1 MVISSNG
8 LEIEQLEILSF
19 LQRHSPFQELSGEEQ
34 LNLAQQIDVSYFR
47 AGSDI
52 LQYNAPLDALYLIR
66 SGVVETFRRNG
77 DLYNRLSEG
86 GIFGEQGLLRGKKV
100 RFPAK
105 ALQDTLVYLIPAAA
119 FEQLF
124 DQNEFFADYV
134 EVGDAERRAEPR
146 IEKAANH
153 QLMSAKVS
161 ELLGRPPLMLPANA
175 SIQQAAISMRDASES
190 CLLLTDPL
198 QPEQIIGLI
207 TDRDLR
213 NRVVAAA
220 INTGQPVSEIMTE
233 QLVTVQASQFVFEAM
248 LLMLRHN
255 LHHLPVLA
263 QQRPVGIIAIADI
276 IRHESNNSLFI
287 VSSIYQQ
294 QSVSDLAQLKT
305 AVQAC
310 FVRMVNEDANSQ
322 MIGSAMAT
330 IGRSFKQRLLEL
342 AEQKLGPP
350 PIPYCF
356 LALGSMAR
364 DEQLIVTDQDN
375 ALILDN
381 SFVAAEHDG
390 YFAALADFVCNGL
403 ADCGYPLCSG
413 DIMATNP
420 RWRQPLQV
428 WQGYFQDWLSN
439 PTAEKLLHSN
449 IFFDLDGVWGETSW
463 AAQLNQQIAQSAP
476 TSKAFLASMT
486 RNALRRTP
494 PLGFFQDFVMEE
506 DGRQND
512 SLNIKR
518 RGTAPLADLLRIYA
532 LSLGSQARSSYQ
544 RLAALKQRNILPKGR
559 AEDLRDAYEVIAM
572 TRIRHQAAALQQQQA
587 PDNNVR
593 PELLSEFERKHLKA
607 AFLVLANA
615 QKFLKFHFQA

>member
-1 MVISSNG
+1 MHEYE

-19 LQRHSPFQELSGEEQ
+19 LKRHSPFQELSAEEQ
-34 LNLAQQIDVSYFR
+34 LQLAPQIDIAYFR

-52 LQYNAPLDALYLIR
+52 LAYNAPLDALYLIR

-105 ALQDTLVYLIPAAA
+105 ALQDTLIYLIPAAA

-161 ELLGRPPLMLPANA
+161 ELVNRPPLLLTADA
-175 SIQQAAISMRDASES
+175 SIQQAALCMRDASES
-190 CLLLTDPL
+190 CILLTNPQ
-198 QPEQIIGLI
+198 QPEQIMGLI

-213 NRVVAAA
+213 NRVVAEGLSSAERVA
-220 INTGQPVSEIMTE
+220 SIMTE
-233 QLVTVQASQFVFEAM
+233 QLVTVQANQFVFEAM

-342 AEQKLGPP
+342 AEQQLGPP

-375 ALILDN
+375 AIILDSSYN
-381 SFVAAEHDG
+381 AAEHDS
-390 YFAALADFVCNGL
+390 YFAALADFVCHGL
-403 ADCGYPLCSG
+403 AECGYPLCSG

-428 WQGYFQDWLSN
+428 WQGYFQDWLSK
-439 PTAEKLLHSN
+439 PTPEKLLHSN
-449 IFFDLDGVWGETSW
+449 IFFDLDGVWGKTEW
-463 AAQLNQQIAQSAP
+463 AKQLNQQIAQSAP
-476 TSKAFLASMT
+476 DSKRFLASMT

-506 DGRQND
+506 DGRHNN

-532 LSLGSQARSSYQ
+532 LSLGSQARNSYQ
-544 RLAALKQRNILPKGR
+544 RLAVLSERKLLPQGR

-572 TRIRHQAAALQQQQA
+572 TRIRHQAAALQQQQI
-587 PDNNVR
+587 PDNNVQ
-593 PELLSEFERKHLKA
+593 PGQLSEFERKHLKA

>member
-1 MVISSNG
+1 MHERE
-8 LEIEQLEILSF
+8 LEIEQLEILAF
-19 LQRHSPFQELSGEEQ
+19 LKRHSPFQELSAAEQ
-34 LNLAQQIDVSYFR
+34 HSLAQQIDIGYFR

-119 FEQLF
+119 FEELF
-124 DQNEFFADYV
+124 DQNEFFADYI

-153 QLMSAKVS
+153 QLMSARVG
-161 ELLGRPPLMLPANA
+161 ELINSPPLLLPADA
-175 SIQQAAISMRDASES
+175 SIRQAALHMRSAGAS
-190 CLLLTDPL
+190 CLLVTNPT
-198 QPEQIIGLI
+198 QTGQIVGLI

-213 NRVVAAA
+213 NRVVAEGLS
-220 INTGQPVSEIMTE
+220 TDQPVATIMTT
-233 QLVTVQASQFVFEAM
+233 QLVTVQANQFVFEAM

-255 LHHLPVLA
+255 VHHLPVLA
-263 QQRPVGIIAIADI
+263 QQQPAGIIAIADI

-294 QSVSDLAQLKT
+294 HSVDDLAQLKT

-381 SFVAAEHDG
+381 SYVAAEHDG
-390 YFAALADFVCNGL
+390 YFSALAEFVCQGL
-403 ADCGYPLCSG
+403 AECGYPLCSG

-420 RWRQPLQV
+420 RWRQPLKV
-428 WQGYFQDWLSN
+428 WQGYFQDWLAK
-439 PTAEKLLHSN
+439 PTAEKLLHCN
-449 IFFDLDGVWGETSW
+449 IFFDLDGVWGHTEW
-463 AAQLNQQIAQSAP
+463 AKQLNQQITQAAAGN
-476 TSKAFLASMT
+476 KNFLAAMT

-506 DGRQND
+506 DGRQNN

-532 LSLGSQARSSYQ
+532 LSLGSQARNSYQ
-544 RLAALKQRNILPKGR
+544 RLAVLSERKILPQGR

-572 TRIRHQAAALQQQQA
+572 TRIRHQAAAITQHQIA
-587 PDNNVR
+587 DNNVQ
-593 PELLSEFERKHLKA
+593 PGQLSEFERKHLKA

>member
-1 MVISSNG
+1 MTIQQPE

-34 LNLAQQIDVSYFR
+34 RHLARQIDISYFR
-47 AGSDI
+47 AGTTI
-52 LQYNAPLDALYLIR
+52 LDYNAPLTALYLIR

-105 ALQDTLVYLIPAAA
+105 ALADTLIYLIPAQA

-124 DQNEFFADYV
+124 DHNEFFADYV

-146 IEKAANH
+146 IGKAENH
-153 QLMSAKVS
+153 QLMSAKVT
-161 ELLGRPPLMLPANA
+161 ELIQRPAIMLPSNA
-175 SIQQAAISMRDASES
+175 SIKAAALAMRAAGES
-190 CLLLTDPL
+190 CLLLTHPATQEL
-198 QPEQIIGLI
+198 IAGLI

-220 INTGQPVSEIMTE
+220 LDPELPVSTIMTE
-233 QLVTVQASQFVFEAM
+233 QLVTIQANQFVFEAM

-255 LHHLPVLA
+255 LHHLPVLT
-263 QQRPVGIIAIADI
+263 QQTPIGVIAIADM

-294 QSVSDLAQLKT
+294 KTVADLAQLQT

-342 AEQKLGPP
+342 AEQRLGPP

-381 SFVAAEHDG
+381 RYDADLHDA
-390 YFAALADFVCNGL
+390 YFAELAAFVCDGL
-403 ADCGYPLCSG
+403 AQCGYPLCSG
-413 DIMATNP
+413 HIMATNP
-420 RWRQPLQV
+420 QWRQPFRV
-428 WQGYFQDWLSN
+428 WQHYFNDWLTQ
-439 PTAEKLLHSN
+439 PTPEKLLQSN
-449 IFFDLDGVWGETSW
+449 IFFDLDGVWGKTEW
-463 AAQLNQQIAQSAP
+463 ATQLNQQIVNTAP
-476 TSKAFLASMT
+476 RSKLFLASMT
-486 RNALRRTP
+486 RNALLRTP

-518 RGTAPLADLLRIYA
+518 RGTAPMADLLRVYT
-532 LSLGSQARSSYQ
+532 LSLGVDARSSYQ
-544 RLAALKQRNILPKGR
+544 RLTELTKRQLLPKGR

-572 TRIRHQAAALQQQQA
+572 TRIRHQAAALQNKHT

-593 PELLSEFERKHLKA
+593 PAHLSEFERKHLKA

>member
-1 MVISSNG
+1 MHEHE

-19 LQRHSPFQELSGEEQ
+19 LKRHSPFQELAVAEQ
-34 LNLAQQIDVSYFR
+34 RLLAQQIDIAYYR

-52 LQYNAPLDALYLIR
+52 LAYNAPLDALYLIR

-105 ALQDTLVYLIPAAA
+105 ALQDTLIYLIPAAA

-124 DQNEFFADYV
+124 EQNEFFADYV

-161 ELLGRPPLMLPANA
+161 ELVNRPPLLLTADA
-175 SIQQAAISMRDASES
+175 SIQQAALSMRDAGES
-190 CLLLTDPL
+190 CILLTHP
-198 QPEQIIGLI
+198 QQSEQIVGLI

-213 NRVVAAA
+213 NRVVAEGLSSAE
-220 INTGQPVSEIMTE
+220 PVSSIMTE
-233 QLVTVQASQFVFEAM
+233 QLVTVQANQFVFEAM

-255 LHHLPVLA
+255 LHHLPVLN

-294 QSVSDLAQLKT
+294 QSVQDLAQLKT

-342 AEQKLGPP
+342 AEQQLGPP

-375 ALILDN
+375 AIILDN
-381 SFVAAEHDG
+381 SYNAAEHDS
-390 YFAALADFVCNGL
+390 YFAALADFVCHGL
-403 ADCGYPLCSG
+403 AECGYPLCSG

-420 RWRQPLQV
+420 RWRQPLHV
-428 WQGYFQDWLSN
+428 WQGYFQDWLSK
-439 PTAEKLLHSN
+439 PTPEKLLHSN
-449 IFFDLDGVWGETSW
+449 IFFDLDGVWGKTDW
-463 AAQLNQQIAQSAP
+463 AKQLNQQIAQSAP
-476 TSKAFLASMT
+476 GSKRFLASMT
-486 RNALRRTP
+486 RNALQRTP

-506 DGRQND
+506 DGRHNN

-532 LSLGSQARSSYQ
+532 LSLGSQARNSYQ
-544 RLAALKQRNILPKGR
+544 RLAVLNERKLLPQGR

-572 TRIRHQAAALQQQQA
+572 TRIRHQAAALQQQQI
-587 PDNNVR
+587 PDNNVQ
-593 PELLSEFERKHLKA
+593 PGQLSEFERKHLKA

>member
-1 MVISSNG
+1 MHEHD

-19 LQRHSPFQELSGEEQ
+19 LKRHSPFQELAIEEQ
-34 LNLAQQIDVSYFR
+34 LQLARQIDIAYFR

-52 LQYNAPLDALYLIR
+52 LAYNAPLDALYLIR

-105 ALQDTLVYLIPAAA
+105 ALQDTLIYLIPAAA

-124 DQNEFFADYV
+124 EQNEFFADYV

-146 IEKAANH
+146 IEKATNH
-153 QLMSAKVS
+153 QLMSAQVS
-161 ELLGRPPLMLPANA
+161 ELLSRPPLLLSADA
-175 SIQQAAISMRDASES
+175 TIQQAALSMRDAGES
-190 CLLLTDPL
+190 CILLTNPQ
-198 QPEQIIGLI
+198 QPEQIVGLI

-213 NRVVAAA
+213 NRVVAEGLSSAKQVA
-220 INTGQPVSEIMTE
+220 SIMTE
-233 QLVTVQASQFVFEAM
+233 QLVTVQANQFVFEAM

-255 LHHLPVLA
+255 LHHLPVLN

-294 QSVSDLAQLKT
+294 QSVQDLAQLKT

-342 AEQKLGPP
+342 AEQQLGPP

-375 ALILDN
+375 AMILDN
-381 SFVAAEHDG
+381 SYNAAEHDS
-390 YFAALADFVCNGL
+390 YFAALADVVCNGL
-403 ADCGYPLCSG
+403 AECGYPLCSG

-428 WQGYFQDWLSN
+428 WQGYFQDWLSK
-439 PTAEKLLHSN
+439 PTPEKLLHSN
-449 IFFDLDGVWGETSW
+449 IFFDLDGVWGKTEW
-463 AAQLNQQIAQSAP
+463 AKQLNQQIAQSAP
-476 TSKAFLASMT
+476 GSKRFLASMT
-486 RNALRRTP
+486 RNALQRTP

-506 DGRQND
+506 DGRHNK

-544 RLAALKQRNILPKGR
+544 RLAVLSERKLLPQGR

-572 TRIRHQAAALQQQQA
+572 TRIRHQAAALQQQQI
-587 PDNNVR
+587 PDNNVQ
-593 PELLSEFERKHLKA
+593 PGQLSEFERKHLKA